1 MILGPAPA
9 PIERLK
15 GRVRWQ
21 MLLKGK
27 DRRTL
32 HTLVRKA
39 QEELLTHGQ
48 SQGVRIV
55 VDVDPYNML

>member
-1 MILGPAPA
+1 
-9 PIERLK
+9 
-15 GRVRWQ
+15 

-32 HTLVRKA
+32 HALVRRA
-39 QEELLTHGQ
+39 QEEMLPHGQ
-48 SQGVRIV
+48 SQGVRII